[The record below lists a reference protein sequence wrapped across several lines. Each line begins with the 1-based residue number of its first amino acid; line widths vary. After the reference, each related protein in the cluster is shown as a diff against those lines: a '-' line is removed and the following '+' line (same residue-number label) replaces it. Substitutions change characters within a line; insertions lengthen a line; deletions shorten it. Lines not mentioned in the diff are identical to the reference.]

1 MHITN
6 NVSNKKSPGI
16 HQDSITNDKKSDHK
30 MIKGTSSVDKSKSLI
45 DNMIISKINVCQPKA
60 NGLSHRKRNH
70 QHELDLKSKKS
81 QTGYKFY

>member
-1 MHITN
+1 MNIAN

-16 HQDSITNDKKSDHK
+16 HGESITNDKKFEQK
-30 MIKGTSSVDKSKSLI
+30 MIKGTSNVDKSKSLI